1 MAGQVFTIREAAM
14 YLFGDDSQSAYYKAR
29 RAINELDYVKRG
41 RSVYIA
47 KSKQICVLMKGQ
59 FLTRTASADQLDDI
73 AFRFHEA
80 ARQTR
85 RAEAEDMARWEDLR
99 SHNGF

>member
-47 KSKQICVLMKGQ
+47 KSKLDEAFGITGVP
-59 FLTRTASADQLDDI
+59 SAGS
-73 AFRFHEA
+73 
-80 ARQTR
+80 
-85 RAEAEDMARWEDLR
+85 DLR
-99 SHNGF
+99 PNEGPIPDPYSER